1 MKSEH
6 IAEAQR
12 KPPIPEEL
20 LAACRLSPALYV
32 ERVLGVALHS
42 FQPDFLD
49 AVLRF
54 DEVAVRSANGVGK
67 SIVAALLA
75 NWFLDCRTIEDECKV
90 LVTAPTHRQCE
101 NTYRYF
107 RAFRLNAKYELPGT
121 LMQQPF
127 CRVSEMRFAHFF
139 TAKDKEAFA
148 GPHAKSM
155 LIIVEEAGGVPE
167 DIYEGVYGCAVGEN
181 DKIVHIGNPWS
192 PSGTFAS
199 LWRRKPRSMMRT
211 RQCDAPAVSTC
222 DNGRGRTLRRCA
234 RHRDWIAPEA
244 SVWHRG
250 VDGEAT
256 CDALVQVES
265 ATRLKLFTV
274 SALDSPNVKSGKN
287 LVPGLVSRK
296 SVERIESR
304 FGKSSDMYRVRVLGL
319 PPRQNTSSVVPLVA
333 WESAVAR
340 GGRFD
345 AEEHPVVGRLRAG
358 LDLGAGGD
366 ACAFVERDDVR
377 VHAAETWSGER
388 LESSRGRARKWLIE
402 HPTGTLAV
410 DASGL
415 GLDTAELLADEFP
428 GRIVAVQFGGGQVSE
443 HPDHFIV
450 ASGRD
455 DVTPLYANRRAE
467 IWHAAS
473 RWLLEAGE
481 ISPTIA
487 DDIRA
492 ELEEDVLAPRWKTH
506 ARGQLLMEPKEETKK
521 RIGRSPNL
529 GDALALSCVA
539 DFEEQVVIAGAATS
553 EPVRERWAPS
563 RGREMAVAGSWR
575 TYR

>member
-167 DIYEGVYGCAVGEN
+167 DIYEGVYGCAVGED
-181 DKIVHIGNPWS
+181 DKIAHIGNPWS
-192 PSGTFAS
+192 TGGTFAS
-199 LWRRKPRSMMRT
+199 LWRRTAGNR
-211 RQCDAPAVSTC
+211 A
-222 DNGRGRTLRRCA
+222 GRVGA
-234 RHRDWIAPEA
+234 
-244 SVWHRG
+244 
-250 VDGEAT
+250 
-256 CDALVQVES
+256 
-265 ATRLKLFTV
+265 RLKLFTV